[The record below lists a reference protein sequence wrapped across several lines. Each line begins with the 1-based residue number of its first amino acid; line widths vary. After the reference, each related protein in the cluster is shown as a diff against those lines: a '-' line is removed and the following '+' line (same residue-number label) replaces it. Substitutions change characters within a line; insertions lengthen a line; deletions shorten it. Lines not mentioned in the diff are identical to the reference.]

1 MEKYSTTSPGA
12 AELARSSSMAT
23 PISAHGL
30 GVVPQWD
37 FV

>member
-1 MEKYSTTSPGA
+1 MAKYSMTSP
-12 AELARSSSMAT
+12 EVVVLARSSAMAT